1 MRALLATAVALALV
15 GGASGAAP
23 PATVA
28 PGVLTV
34 ALNLPSPG
42 FQAGAVRPNWTVV
55 AARGLEIDFA
65 RSLAARLGVK
75 RVRFVNDPSFKRLL
89 AQGRKPWDIA
99 LAEVTIT
106 DARRQAVDL
115 SQPYLRAEQG
125 VLMRKGLDAPR
136 TLAALARLRLCL
148 LRGTTSVAIVRE
160 RVRPARPLLFFT
172 SLDVLLDGVRVGR
185 CDAAVLD
192 APILAAERA
201 SAPYRYGALAGVL
214 RTDERYGVVLQK
226 SSPLTR
232 RVNAAVRA
240 LVANGTL
247 GRLQRRWLLTDLA
260 HLRVLG

>member
-1 MRALLATAVALALV
+1 MRALLAAVVALALV

-34 ALNLPSPG
+34 ALSLPSPG
-42 FQAGAVRPNWTVV
+42 FQAGAVRPNGTVV
-55 AARGLEIDFA
+55 AARGLDIDLA
-65 RSLAARLGVK
+65 RSIAARLGLK

-89 AQGRKPWDIA
+89 ARGRKPWDIA

-115 SQPYLRAEQG
+115 SQPYLRADQG
-125 VLMRKGLDAPR
+125 VLMRKGLTAPR
-136 TLAALARLRLCL
+136 NLAALARLRICL
-148 LRGTTSVAIVRE
+148 LRGTTSVAVVRE
-160 RVRPARPLLFFT
+160 RVRPTQPLLFFT
-172 SLDVLLDGVRVGR
+172 SLDILLDGVRTGR
-185 CDAAVLD
+185 CEAAVLD

-201 SAPYRYGALAGVL
+201 GASYRYGALAGVL

-226 SSPLTR
+226 GSPLTP

-240 LVANGTL
+240 IVANGTL
-247 GRLQRRWLLTDLA
+247 SRLQRRWLLTDLA
-260 HLRVLG
+260 RLPALG

>member
-1 MRALLATAVALALV
+1 MRVLLAAVVALALV

-28 PGVLTV
+28 PGALTV

-42 FQAGAVRPNWTVV
+42 FQAGAVRPNNTVV

-65 RSLAARLGVK
+65 RSLAARLGLK

-89 AQGRKPWDIA
+89 ARGRKPWDLA
-99 LAEVTIT
+99 LAEATIT
-106 DARRQAVDL
+106 AARRQAVDF

-125 VLMRKGLDAPR
+125 VLVRKGLTAPR
-136 TLAALARLRLCL
+136 TLAALARLRICL
-148 LRGTTSVAIVRE
+148 QRGTTSVGIVRE
-160 RVRPARPLLFFT
+160 RVRPSQPLLFFA
-172 SLDVLLDGVRVGR
+172 SLDLLLEGVRTGR
-185 CDAAVLD
+185 CEAAVLD

-201 SAPYRYGALAGVL
+201 AAPYRYGALAGVL
-214 RTDERYGVVLQK
+214 RTDERYGVVIQK
-226 SSPLTR
+226 GSPLTR

-247 GRLQRRWLLTDLA
+247 TRLQRRWLLTDLA
-260 HLRVLG
+260 SLRVLG